1 MEKRAMIAWICAHPW
16 LSIAAVVYLT
26 VAVLGWLFMAGAAI
40 ASQETP
46 PPMSAE
52 DERAAHRAAVEAGYS
67 DLAGYVAKYGRDGE

>member
-1 MEKRAMIAWICAHPW
+1 MSFVLDHPYLCA
-16 LSIAAVVYLT
+16 AGAVYLT